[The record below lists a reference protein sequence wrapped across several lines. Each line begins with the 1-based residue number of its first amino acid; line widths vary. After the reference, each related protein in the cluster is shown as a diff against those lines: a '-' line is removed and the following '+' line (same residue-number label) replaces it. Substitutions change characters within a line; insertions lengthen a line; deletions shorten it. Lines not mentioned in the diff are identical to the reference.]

1 MARKKR
7 TLILL
12 AASILVIASL
22 GYYYFLSNSPELPQL
37 QLAKAAR
44 REIKMIVSTN
54 GIIEPVERAQIYSP
68 IDAFVKT
75 VAVQEGEEV
84 AGGRI
89 LMRMESQQARTALAE
104 ANAALLEA
112 RRQAQLVLAGPLKEE
127 VSDVTASIAE
137 CDLQLNQLAKD
148 LKTEESLYSKGA
160 TTGEA
165 VDKLRKQKDQLQLRS
180 DALKTKKQD
189 LYARYSEKEKEY
201 AQGKVIQLARQVELL
216 EQQLQS
222 ESIPAPESGLL
233 YSLLVRPGTYVTR
246 GQLLAE
252 IYKTGNVR
260 LRAYVDE
267 PDLGRIRKGQQ
278 VLIEWNGLPDRRWT
292 GVVEKPAEQV
302 IALNNR
308 SVGHVLCSIANQP
321 KELIPNLNVQV
332 EITTASKAN
341 ALVIPRSAVFNHDG
355 KPVVLVLDATR
366 TVEKAIKTD
375 LFNSEEIEILDG
387 IHEGDSVVLNPG
399 EVKASS

>member
-1 MARKKR
+1 MAQKKR
-7 TLILL
+7 SLILL
-12 AASILVIASL
+12 AALVLIIASL
-22 GYYYFLSNSPELPQL
+22 GYYFLSDSPQLPQF
-37 QLAKAAR
+37 QLGKVTR
-44 REIKMIVSTN
+44 SEIKMIVSTN
-54 GIIEPVERAQIYSP
+54 GIIEPVERNQIYSP

-75 VAVQEGEEV
+75 VPVQEGSEI
-84 AGGRI
+84 AHGQI
-89 LMRMESQQARTALAE
+89 LMRLESQQARAALAE

-112 RRQAQLVLAGPLKEE
+112 RRQTQVILAGPLKEE
-127 VSDVTASIAE
+127 VSDVNASIAE
-137 CDLQLNQLAKD
+137 CDLQMTQLAKD

-165 VDKLRKQKDQLQLRS
+165 VDKLRAQKDRLQIRS
-180 DALKTKKQD
+180 EALKTKKQD
-189 LYARYSEKEKEY
+189 LYARYSDKEKEY
-201 AQGKVIQLARQVELL
+201 ARDKVTQLARQVELL

-222 ESIPAPESGLL
+222 ESVPAPESGLI
-233 YSLLVRPGTYVTR
+233 YSLTVRPGTYVTR

-252 IYKTGNVR
+252 IYKPGNVR

-267 PDLGRIRKGQQ
+267 PDLGRIRKGQPA
-278 VLIEWNGLPDRRWT
+278 LIEWNGLPEQRWT
-292 GVVEKPAEQV
+292 GIVEKPAEQV

-355 KPVVLVLDATR
+355 KPVVLMLDGTR
-366 TVEKAIKTD
+366 TVEKPVKTD

-387 IHEGDSVVLNPG
+387 IHEGDSIILNPG
-399 EVKASS
+399 EAKANS

>member
-1 MARKKR
+1 MARKNR

-12 AASILVIASL
+12 AALILIIASL
-22 GYYYFLSNSPELPQL
+22 GYYFLSDSPELPQL
-37 QLAKAAR
+37 QLAKAAH

-54 GIIEPVERAQIYSP
+54 GIIEPIERTQIYSP

-75 VAVQEGEEV
+75 VAVQEGAEV
-84 AGGRI
+84 AGGQI
-89 LMRMESQQARTALAE
+89 LMRLESQQARAALAE
-104 ANAALLEA
+104 ANAALLES

-127 VSDVTASIAE
+127 VSEVSASIAE

-148 LKTEESLYSKGA
+148 LKTEESLYSKGV

-165 VDKLRKQKDQLQLRS
+165 VDKLRKQKDQVQLRS
-180 DALKTKKQD
+180 EALKTKKQD
-189 LYARYSEKEKEY
+189 VYARYSDKEKEY
-201 AQGKVIQLARQVELL
+201 AQGKVTQLARQVELL

-222 ESIPAPESGLL
+222 ESISAPESGLL
-233 YSLLVRPGTYVTR
+233 YSLTIRPGAYVTR

-252 IYKTGNVR
+252 LYRTGSIR

-267 PDLGRIRKGQQ
+267 PDLGRIQKGQP

-355 KPVVLVLDATR
+355 KPVVFVMDGTR
-366 TVEKAIKTD
+366 TVEKPVKTD

-399 EVKASS
+399 EVKTSS